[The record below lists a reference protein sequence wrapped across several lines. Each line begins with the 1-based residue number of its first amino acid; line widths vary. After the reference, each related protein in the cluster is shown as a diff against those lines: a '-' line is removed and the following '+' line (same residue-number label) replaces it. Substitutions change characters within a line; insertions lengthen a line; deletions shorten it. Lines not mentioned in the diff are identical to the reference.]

1 MMSLTRTYALA
12 FAAAMGALAC
22 ATTSVEAQQPQQP
35 QLFNL
40 PPIFF
45 LPAMTVPNQQ
55 TAAFLGSGLGGGY
68 GGQYGLGM
76 TPIQNSVTNP
86 PTWPEY
92 SPVFLGQGQ
101 GAGCRGATNGNCRRR
116 GVNVGYGPERGSVYS
131 FNHGYN

>member
-1 MMSLTRTYALA
+1 MSLTRTSFAL
-12 FAAAMGALAC
+12 AAMGALAC
-22 ATTSVEAQQPQQP
+22 ATLTSVEAQQPQQP

-45 LPAMTVPNQQ
+45 RPAMTVPNQQ
-55 TAAFLGSGLGGGY
+55 SAAFLGSGLGGGY

-86 PTWPEY
+86 PTWPEFY
-92 SPVFLGQGQ
+92 SVFAGQGQ
-101 GAGCRGATNGNCRRR
+101 GTGCRGATSGNCRRR

-131 FNHGYN
+131 FDHGFN

>member
-45 LPAMTVPNQQ
+45 RPSMTVPNQQ
-55 TAAFLGSGLGGGY
+55 SAAFLGSGLGGGY

-86 PTWPEY
+86 PTWPE
-92 SPVFLGQGQ
+92 F
-101 GAGCRGATNGNCRRR
+101 
-116 GVNVGYGPERGSVYS
+116 
-131 FNHGYN
+131 